1 MIVSQAFIL
10 IIFVMKIG
18 TRIYICNVYSFFV
31 IIISIFLNLAR
42 MLRSKDTP
50 EGCSPRMYQSV
61 ALSVL
66 RYVTLG
72 SQVCLLCT
80 HSLSYQVNIP
90 QVLVYFLQVC
100 IPQFLGKSSFCSKV
114 CFSVISVIKVFLL
127 FVLGFVFCRFIFSQN
142 HIVLVS
148 L

>member
-1 MIVSQAFIL
+1 MIASQAFIL
-10 IIFVMKIG
+10 IIFVIKIG
-18 TRIYICNVYSFFV
+18 THIYICNVYYVYV

-80 HSLSYQVNIP
+80 HSLSKYSSGISLLSSSMYSS
-90 QVLVYFLQVC
+90 VLR
-100 IPQFLGKSSFCSKV
+100 
-114 CFSVISVIKVFLL
+114 KVFFL
-127 FVLGFVFCRFIFSQN
+127 F
-142 HIVLVS
+142 
-148 L
+148 